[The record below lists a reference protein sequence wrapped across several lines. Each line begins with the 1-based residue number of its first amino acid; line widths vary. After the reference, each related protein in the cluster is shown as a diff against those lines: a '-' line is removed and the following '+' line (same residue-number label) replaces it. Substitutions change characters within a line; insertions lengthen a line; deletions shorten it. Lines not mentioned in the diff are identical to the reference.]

1 MLFHLG
7 ELHMEDVIPYIDLRT
22 LGKDLI
28 NQRNAKLTEYG
39 VLCRM
44 DEGMAN
50 SQEEEEF
57 E

>member
-1 MLFHLG
+1 
-7 ELHMEDVIPYIDLRT
+7 MEDVIPYIELRT

-44 DEGMAN
+44 DEGMEKE
-50 SQEEEEF
+50 EEEEF